1 MRIFTVILLLVSS
14 LSFAQK
20 EGQAL
25 IDSLLT
31 ELRHKK
37 EDTTKVKLLTQLGY
51 NYSYSDPILG
61 RKYGNQAVRLAKTLN
76 WSDGMA
82 AAYRIVGINLSVD
95 SDYDAALE
103 VYNKG
108 LSCEPSHKIR
118 SELLRSIG
126 LVYTYMTEYDKALDY
141 DMQALQLA
149 EKVGDRKGVAAI
161 LSNIGIVYYDLQDYR
176 KATTYYERARK
187 INEQMGNRV
196 YLSNNLGNL
205 GNSFMSLK
213 EYDKAVQNYLEAIKI
228 NEELG
233 DLENMSINLITLS
246 DAYRETGKYAQAF
259 EANEKSLEISLKT
272 GNERNLV
279 FNYLSKGDLLL
290 VDAKSKNRIEK
301 QKLWEEAEKQ
311 YRISLRHALHLN
323 DKKNLAYIYE
333 ALSKV
338 RELQG
343 AHDEALTFYRKY
355 AAYKDSI
362 FNSENKQTIKNL
374 EDKRAIDLRDKQLQ
388 VSKITLEAKE
398 REQLFFIVG
407 IALLITIGGLL
418 FYQSRSRR
426 KTNLKLQLLNAELQ
440 EADRVKT
447 RFFSILNH
455 DLRAPVAHLISFLKL
470 QRESPELLDEESR
483 ERMENKTMAS
493 AENLLE
499 AMEDML
505 LWTKGQMENFSPKPR
520 PVILSQLFS
529 EIADY
534 FQHAN
539 VSFEFADN
547 GLSVQTDPDYLKTI
561 LRNLTS
567 NSIKALENT
576 QNAKITWLA
585 TNQKGKTCISI
596 TDNGPGAAHEQFRA
610 LYDEKEVIGIKTG
623 LGLHL
628 IRDLGKAIDCAITV
642 KSETGRGTTFIL
654 EFQKSKTAGH
664 EKRIRQQIKN

>member
-1 MRIFTVILLLVSS
+1 MRLLTVVLLLVSS
-14 LSFAQK
+14 LASAQK

-31 ELRHKK
+31 QLRHKK
-37 EDTTKVKLLTQLGY
+37 ADTSKVALLTQLGY
-51 NYSYSDPILG
+51 NYSYSDPVLG
-61 RKYGNQAVRLAKTLN
+61 QRYGRQAVGLAKSLN
-76 WSDGMA
+76 WNDGMA
-82 AAYRIVGINLSVD
+82 AAYRIIGINLSVD
-95 SDYDAALE
+95 SNYDSALAA
-103 VYNKG
+103 YRKG
-108 LSCEPSHKIR
+108 LALRPTDKIR

-149 EKVGDRKGVAAI
+149 EKIGDQKGVAAI
-161 LSNIGIVYYDLQDYR
+161 LSNIGVVYYDLQDYR
-176 KATTYYERARK
+176 KAAAYYERARK
-187 INEQMGNRV
+187 INERMGNRL

-213 EYDKAVQNYLEAIKI
+213 EHDKAVQKYIEAIRI

-233 DLENMSINLITLS
+233 DLENMSINLSALS
-246 DAYRETGKYAQAF
+246 DAYRETGRYNEAHD
-259 EANEKSLEISLKT
+259 ANEKALQISLNT

-290 VDAKSKNRIEK
+290 IDAKGKNLSEK
-301 QKLWEEAEKQ
+301 QKLWREADAQ
-311 YRISLRHALHLN
+311 YRTSLRYASHLN

-343 AHDEALTFYRKY
+343 EHDQALLLYRKY
-355 AAYKDSI
+355 AAYKDSV

-374 EDKRAIDLRDKQLQ
+374 EDKRAIEVRDKQLQ
-388 VSKITLEAKE
+388 VNKVALAARE
-398 REQLFFIVG
+398 REQLFLVVG
-407 IALLITIGGLL
+407 IVLLVTIGGLL

-426 KTNLKLQLLNAELQ
+426 RTNLKLQSLNAELH

-470 QRESPELLDEESR
+470 QRESPELLDDQSR

-505 LWTKGQMENFSPKPR
+505 LWTKGQMENFRPKPR
-520 PVILSQLFS
+520 TVILSQLFS
-529 EIADY
+529 EVVAYFDHADIDIK
-534 FQHAN
+534 
-539 VSFEFADN
+539 FEHN
-547 GLSVQTDPDYLKTI
+547 ELSLQTDPDYLKTI
-561 LRNLTS
+561 LRNLTA
-567 NSIKALENT
+567 NSIKALGDT
-576 QNAKITWLA
+576 QNGTIKWRAFVQNEDI
-585 TNQKGKTCISI
+585 CISI
-596 TDNGPGAAHEQFRA
+596 ADNGPGAPQEQFRA
-610 LYDEKEVIGIKTG
+610 LFDEKEVVGIKTG
-623 LGLHL
+623 LGMHL
-628 IRDLGKAIDCAITV
+628 IRDLGKAIGCAIAV
-642 KSETGRGTTFIL
+642 NSEQGRGTTITLIFR
-654 EFQKSKTAGH
+654 K
-664 EKRIRQQIKN
+664 